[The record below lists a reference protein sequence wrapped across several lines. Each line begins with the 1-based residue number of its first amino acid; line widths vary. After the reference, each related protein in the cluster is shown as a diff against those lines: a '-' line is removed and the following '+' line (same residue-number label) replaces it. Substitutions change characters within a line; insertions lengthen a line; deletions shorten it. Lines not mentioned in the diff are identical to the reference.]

1 MHNNNKNSVFNPDFS
16 FEIDNENSIKT
27 ASQKR
32 KLEAKPPP
40 PQTNDSDLEDSESKK
55 ELDALINKKGIY
67 KLLSY
72 KTSLNS
78 IQIDHVRIKTQSA
91 KVYILLFFTY

>member
-27 ASQKR
+27 APQKR
-32 KLEAKPPP
+32 KLEAKPS

-67 KLLSY
+67 
-72 KTSLNS
+72 
-78 IQIDHVRIKTQSA
+78 
-91 KVYILLFFTY
+91 